1 MHGAGDREPQAFLEG
16 ALFGQVAHVEYGSQT
31 NEEAGVSGRHGAN
44 PYLSHSHGW
53 DCRRLS

>member
-31 NEEAGVSGRHGAN
+31 NEEAGVSGSHGAI
-44 PYLSHSHGW
+44 LCLTHSGW
-53 DCRRLS
+53 ACRRRS